1 MLPQPTNKSHL
12 FLTYFE
18 LDSDKKPHSKL
29 INSHPFNHE
38 IQLLLAD
45 TQAEVLLRSITENE
59 QFFYEVEAPLSMF
72 LDTSFLEKNLTKKA
86 GSDQKTSMFYMH
98 TIDTYLDTEDVA
110 VIDGDGH
117 LVLSLQKETY
127 EAFGLEGKAATFT
140 GNGRRYI
147 ITIDVSAPTFRP
159 GNKTF
164 DRTKWCLDNNLS
176 RSFKMVMT
184 RVDTNTG
191 ASLDVLLSNVQ
202 HNKKS
207 VSWTSSKL
215 EGIRLPNFE
224 TLKLPEGA
232 TPDNRWKDEALEA
245 HEWLGMATLGSQRY
259 KSRPTCIVKILH
271 LLMARLSI
279 RLSVNDKPDPFLS
292 VYSCPEPY
300 TTGSV
305 ALLRCAGLVTP
316 QYIQNLLITLR
327 KEIKAKQCWGA
338 LTVWGY
344 RDSPIAWRGRE
355 HGFLTSGENDYTIL
369 LLREEKDACE
379 QRAVCY
385 QALGVYDAL

>member
-18 LDSDKKPHSKL
+18 LDSEKKPHSKL
-29 INSHPFNHE
+29 IHSHPFNHE

-45 TQAEVLLRSITENE
+45 TQAETLLQSIAENE
-59 QFFYEVEAPLSMF
+59 QFFYEVEAPLTMF
-72 LDTSFLEKNLTKKA
+72 LDTSFLEKNLTKEA
-86 GSDQKTSMFYMH
+86 GSNQKTSMFYMH

-110 VIDGDGH
+110 IIDGDGH

-140 GNGRRYI
+140 ENGRRYI

-202 HNKKS
+202 HSKKP
-207 VSWTSSKL
+207 VSWASSKMD
-215 EGIRLPNFE
+215 GIRLPNFE

-232 TPDNRWKDEALEA
+232 TPNNIWKDEALEA
-245 HEWLGMATLGSQRY
+245 HEWLGMATLGSQ
-259 KSRPTCIVKILH
+259 
-271 LLMARLSI
+271 

-305 ALLRCAGLVTP
+305 TSLRSAGLVTP
-316 QYIQNLLITLR
+316 QYIENLLITLR

-369 LLREEKDACE
+369 LLREEKDASE

-385 QALGVYDAL
+385 QALGVYDTL